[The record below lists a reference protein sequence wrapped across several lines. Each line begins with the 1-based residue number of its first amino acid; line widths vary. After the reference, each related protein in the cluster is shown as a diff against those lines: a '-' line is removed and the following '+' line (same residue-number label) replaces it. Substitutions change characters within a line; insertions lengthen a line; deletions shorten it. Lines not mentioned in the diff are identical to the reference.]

1 MLVIGLTGS
10 LAMGKSTV
18 SSMFAEEG
26 AATYNAD
33 AAVHALYR
41 GEAVTA
47 IDAAFPGVT
56 RQGVVDRAALAASVT
71 GNPPALAA
79 LEHIVHPLVRRSEES
94 FRAAAAQ
101 AGRRVLVLDI
111 PLLLETGGETRVD
124 VVVVVTAAEKIQR
137 ERILARP
144 GMNVE
149 KIAALLAR
157 QLPDGEKRKRAHFLV
172 ETSGT
177 LDSTRRQ
184 VQDVLRALAG
194 RAAI

>member
-41 GEAVTA
+41 GEAVAA

-177 LDSTRRQ
+177 LDNTRRQ

>member
-41 GEAVTA
+41 GEAVAA
-47 IDAAFPGVT
+47 IEAAFPGVT
-56 RQGVVDRAALAASVT
+56 QQGVVDRAALAASVT

-79 LEHIVHPLVRRSEES
+79 LEHIVHPLVRRSEDS
-94 FRAAAAQ
+94 FRAAAAK
-101 AGRRVLVLDI
+101 AGRRVLVLDV

-144 GMNVE
+144 GISVE

-177 LDSTRRQ
+177 LDNTRRQ

>member
-177 LDSTRRQ
+177 LDNTRRQ

>member
-41 GEAVTA
+41 GEAVAA

-101 AGRRVLVLDI
+101 AGRRVLALDI

>member
-111 PLLLETGGETRVD
+111 PLLLETGGEPRVD
-124 VVVVVTAAEKIQR
+124 AVVVVTAAEKIQR

-177 LDSTRRQ
+177 LDNTRRQ

>member
-41 GEAVTA
+41 GEAVAA

-94 FRAAAAQ
+94 CRAAAAQ
-101 AGRRVLVLDI
+101 AGRRVLALDI

>member
-18 SSMFAEEG
+18 TSMFAEEG

-41 GEAVTA
+41 GEAAAA
-47 IDAAFPGVT
+47 IEAAFPGVT
-56 RQGVVDRAALAASVT
+56 RQGVVDRAALAARVT
-71 GNPPALAA
+71 GNPSALAA
-79 LEHIVHPLVRRSEES
+79 LERIVHPLVRQSEES
-94 FRAAAAQ
+94 FRAAAAK

-111 PLLLETGGETRVD
+111 PLLLETGGEARVD
-124 VVVVVTAAEKIQR
+124 VVVVVTAGEEIQR

-144 GMNVE
+144 GMSME
-149 KIAALLAR
+149 KVAALLAR
-157 QLPDGEKRKRAHFLV
+157 QLPDGEKCKRAHFLV

-177 LDSTRRQ
+177 LDNTRRQ

>member
-101 AGRRVLVLDI
+101 AGRRVLALDI

>member
-18 SSMFAEEG
+18 TSMFAEEG

-41 GEAVTA
+41 GEAVAA
-47 IDAAFPGVT
+47 IEAAFPGVT
-56 RQGVVDRAALAASVT
+56 QQGVVDRAALAASVT

-79 LEHIVHPLVRRSEES
+79 LEHIVHPLVRRSEDS
-94 FRAAAAQ
+94 FRAAATK

-144 GMNVE
+144 DMNVE

-157 QLPDGEKRKRAHFLV
+157 QFPDGEKRKRAHFLV

-177 LDSTRRQ
+177 LDNTRRQ

>member
-101 AGRRVLVLDI
+101 AGRRVLALDI

-177 LDSTRRQ
+177 LDNTRRQ

>member
-41 GEAVTA
+41 GEAVAA

-101 AGRRVLVLDI
+101 AGRLVLALDI

-177 LDSTRRQ
+177 LDNTRRQ